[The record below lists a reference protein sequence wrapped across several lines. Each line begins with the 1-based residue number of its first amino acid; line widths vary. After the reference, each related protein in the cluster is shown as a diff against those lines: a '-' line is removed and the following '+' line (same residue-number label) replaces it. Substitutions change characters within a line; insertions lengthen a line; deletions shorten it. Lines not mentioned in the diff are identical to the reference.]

1 MEKTFEEKDVVTV
14 GDFPFVVSKHEFSQN
29 VFGEGSSSE
38 GGGDGDSGSEGGG
51 NA

>member
-1 MEKTFEEKDVVTV
+1 MEKTQEDDVVEIR
-14 GDFPFVVSKHEFSQN
+14 DFPFVVSKHEFNQN